1 MRKFVKTMSLFTRL
15 GSWSVRRR
23 TNRVFPK
30 PPRLDETTRTQS
42 LDRIQSISLQ
52 ISIPMG
58 ESYSIPHV
66 ILYWKGNDNHVIIL
80 SEVKI
85 PVGRQF
91 S

>member
-42 LDRIQSISLQ
+42 LDRKQSISFQ
-52 ISIPMG
+52 ISIPVG
-58 ESYSIPHV
+58 EGHIQYLSS
-66 ILYWKGNDNHVIIL
+66 YWKGSGNDNFI
-80 SEVKI
+80 
-85 PVGRQF
+85 
-91 S
+91 